1 MTPSPPHPQAPTAVP
16 STALGLTFT
25 QWDISLELEAVLEYC
40 FKIKEAV
47 EFKSYLTGAQAYI
60 LFWDLKKGNHRS
72 VPLMVKPHPPTA
84 KGGDRKRKEEKRP
97 ARDLAFLTEETKRI
111 LVDAPAGGPL
121 LQPRGD
127 PMHPRYAPPPL

>member
-1 MTPSPPHPQAPTAVP
+1 M
-16 STALGLTFT
+16 
-25 QWDISLELEAVLEYC
+25 LEYC

-72 VPLMVKPHPPTA
+72 VPLMVKLHPPTA

-111 LVDAPAGGPL
+111 LVDQLEDRFFSRAEIPSKVC
-121 LQPRGD
+121 
-127 PMHPRYAPPPL
+127 PPPSVMH